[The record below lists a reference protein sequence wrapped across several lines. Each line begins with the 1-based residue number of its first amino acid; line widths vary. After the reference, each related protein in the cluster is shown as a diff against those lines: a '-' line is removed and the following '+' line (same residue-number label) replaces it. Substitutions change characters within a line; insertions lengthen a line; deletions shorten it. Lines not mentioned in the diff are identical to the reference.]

1 MKRSEKILA
10 NRKRLNLSQ
19 EELSEKLN
27 VSRQA
32 VSKWES
38 DQANPDIDK
47 IVAMAQLFG
56 ISVDELVNE
65 NFEPRAVPPVQE
77 RIEVKTEP
85 VVAKS
90 RKGKSWMMLSG
101 LIVFALLLFYIVGGY
116 EARLSYLENQ
126 INSLNMNIGRI
137 QSDIQ
142 LSVSGLIQ
150 QLRDELVYQNGIIA
164 EYSVKKTAIDLEEE
178 KVTYA
183 LSFLL
188 KKTDQLYD
196 VGITISNSEGYNQ
209 IVELK
214 KDAGGYF
221 KAEFDYPMTQTDFKV
236 NVNLEKEG
244 VVETQSLGSYSGYG
258 YLLHRTLSADPTSYS
273 YNSAGNEKKD
283 QLTLMNGMWVGF
295 SGYYPQGQNLDR
307 LKYALRIYE
316 EGKTTPALTLMFD
329 FKDQECINEQELDI
343 CYSDVGRLVEFDDFN
358 LDFNVGDVITFTL
371 SKADGNI
378 LTDERTVY
386 TLTRVSQNEVKDE
399 RVEYTE

>member
-47 IVAMAQLFG
+47 IIAMAQLFG
-56 ISVDELVNE
+56 ISVDELVSE
-65 NFEPRAVPPVQE
+65 NYEPRASQPVQE
-77 RIEVKTEP
+77 RIEVKPMP
-85 VVAKS
+85 VVVKS
-90 RKGKSWMMLSG
+90 RKEKSWMILSG
-101 LIVFALLLFYIVGGY
+101 LIVFALFLFYIVGRY

-126 INSLNMNIGRI
+126 LNGLNMSIGRI
-137 QSDIQ
+137 QSDVQ

-164 EYSVKKTAIDLEEE
+164 EYSVKKTTIDLEEE
-178 KVTYA
+178 KVTYSV
-183 LSFLL
+183 SFLL

-209 IVELK
+209 NLELK

-221 KAEFDYPMTQTDFKV
+221 KAEFDYPMNQTDFKV
-236 NVNLEKEG
+236 NVNLEKDG

-258 YLLHRTLSADPTSYS
+258 HLLHQTVFADPTSYTYDS
-273 YNSAGNEKKD
+273 MGNEKKD

-295 SGYYPQGQNLDR
+295 NGYYPQGQNPNR

-316 EGKTTPALTLMFD
+316 EGKTAPALTLMFD
-329 FKDQECINEQELDI
+329 FNDQDCINEQELGI
-343 CYSDVGRLVEFDDFN
+343 CYSDVGRLVEFDDFK
-358 LDFNVGDVITFTL
+358 LDFDVGDVITFTL
-371 SKADGNI
+371 SKNDGNI
-378 LTDERTVY
+378 LTDEKTVY
-386 TLTRVSQNEVKDE
+386 TLTRVSQSEVRDE
-399 RVEYTE
+399 RIEYTE

>member
-47 IVAMAQLFG
+47 IIAMAQLFG

-65 NFEPRAVPPVQE
+65 NYEPRVAPPVQE
-77 RIEVKTEP
+77 RVEVKP
-85 VVAKS
+85 VTVEVKS
-90 RKGKSWMMLSG
+90 KKGKSWIMLSG
-101 LIVFALLLFYIVGGY
+101 FIMFALFLFYIIGRY
-116 EARLSYLENQ
+116 ETRLSYLENQ
-126 INSLNMNIGRI
+126 LNGLNMSIGRI
-137 QSDIQ
+137 QSDVL

-164 EYSVKKTAIDLEEE
+164 EYSVEKTTIDLEEE
-178 KVTYA
+178 KVTYS

-196 VGITISNSEGYNQ
+196 VGVTITDNEGNNQ
-209 IVELK
+209 TLELK

-221 KAEFDYPMTQTDFKV
+221 RAELEYPMTQADFKV
-236 NVNLEKEG
+236 NVNLEKDG
-244 VVETQSLGSYSGYG
+244 IVETQSLGSYSSYG
-258 YLLHRTLSADPTSYS
+258 YLLHQTMFVEPTSYS
-273 YNSAGNEKKD
+273 ISSTGTAEKD
-283 QLTLMNGMWVGF
+283 RLTLLNGVWAGF
-295 SGYYPQGQNLDR
+295 NGYYPQGQDINR

-316 EGKTTPALTLMFD
+316 DGKTTPEFTLMID
-329 FKDQECINEQELDI
+329 FKDQECNNEKELGI
-343 CYSDVGRLVEFDDFN
+343 CYSDIGRLVEFDDFK

-386 TLTRVSQNEVKDE
+386 TLTRVSMDEVKDE
-399 RVEYTE
+399 RIEYTE

>member
-65 NFEPRAVPPVQE
+65 NFEPRVIPPIQE
-77 RIEVKTEP
+77 RVEVNPVP
-85 VVAKS
+85 VVVKS
-90 RKGKSWMMLSG
+90 KKGKSWIMLSG
-101 LIVFALLLFYIVGGY
+101 FIVFSLFLFYIVGRY

-126 INSLNMNIGRI
+126 INGLNMSIGRI
-137 QSDIQ
+137 QSDVQ

-164 EYSVKKTAIDLEEE
+164 EYTVEKTTIHHEEE
-178 KVTYA
+178 KVTYSV
-183 LSFLL
+183 SFLL

-196 VGITISNSEGYNQ
+196 VGVTISNNDGYSQ
-209 IVELK
+209 TLELK

-221 KAEFDYPMTQTDFKV
+221 RAEFDYPMTQNDFKV
-236 NVNLEKEG
+236 NVNLEKDG
-244 VVETQSLGSYSGYG
+244 VVETQSLGSYSSYG
-258 YLLHRTLSADPTSYS
+258 YLLHQTMFVEPTSYS
-273 YNSAGNEKKD
+273 ISSTGTAEKS
-283 QLTLMNGMWVGF
+283 QLTLMNGVWVGF
-295 SGYYPQGQNLDR
+295 NGYYPQGQNLNR

-316 EGKTTPALTLMFD
+316 GGKTIPEFTLMID
-329 FKDQECINEQELDI
+329 FNDQECINEQELGI
-343 CYSDVGRLVEFDDFN
+343 CYSDIGRLVEFDDFK

-378 LTDERTVY
+378 LSDERTVF
-386 TLTRVSQNEVKDE
+386 TLTRVSLDEVKDE
-399 RVEYTE
+399 RIEYTE

>member
-65 NFEPRAVPPVQE
+65 NFEPRVIPPVQE
-77 RIEVKTEP
+77 RVEVKPVP
-85 VVAKS
+85 VVVKS
-90 RKGKSWMMLSG
+90 REGKSWMMISG
-101 LIVFALLLFYIVGGY
+101 LIMFALFLFYIVGRY
-116 EARLSYLENQ
+116 EARLRFLENQ
-126 INSLNMNIGRI
+126 LNGLNLSIGRI
-137 QSDIQ
+137 QSDVQ

-164 EYSVKKTAIDLEEE
+164 EYSVKKETIDLEEE
-178 KVTYA
+178 KVTYSV
-183 LSFLL
+183 SFLL

-196 VGITISNSEGYNQ
+196 VGVTISNNEGYSQ
-209 IVELK
+209 ILELN
-214 KDAGGYF
+214 KDVGGYF
-221 KAEFDYPMTQTDFKV
+221 RAEFDYPMTQADFKV
-236 NVNLEKEG
+236 NVNLEKDG

-258 YLLHRTLSADPTSYS
+258 YLLHRTLFADPTSYT
-273 YNSAGNEKKD
+273 YNSVGNEKKD

-295 SGYYPQGQNLDR
+295 NGYYPQGQNLDR

-329 FKDQECINEQELDI
+329 FNDQDCVNEQELDI
-343 CYSDVGRLVEFDDFN
+343 CYSDVGRLVEFNDFN
-358 LDFNVGDVITFTL
+358 LDFDIGDVITFTL
-371 SKADGNI
+371 SKVDGSI
-378 LTDERTVY
+378 LIDERTVY
-386 TLTRVSQNEVKDE
+386 TLTRVSQGEVKDE